1 MDMIEQKPVS
11 PKKETNWLVIAIVAV
26 LVVLVLC
33 LTLMIG
39 AGAFAVWKGYVAI
52 PGINLPALKSPSIPH
67 QIVPPSSNPK
77 STVTKITVEPY
88 QPQRKDQIP
97 TLQNLATN
105 WQNPTGP
112 TSNTYDIS
120 VSASQPVLLTSG
132 WCTTTKAI
140 LDQNSQHIEYLVEVD
155 GQSLDTSKLYQ
166 ENLSA
171 AGQYCKD
178 FVGLIR
184 AWPTGN
190 HTIKITMRVDAK
202 INDGWNDYAAGDY
215 AEVYNI
221 AVTPQANTN

>member
-1 MDMIEQKPVS
+1 MIEQKPVS

-33 LTLMIG
+33 LALMVG
-39 AGAFAVWKGYVAI
+39 AGAFAVWKGYIAI
-52 PGINLPALKSPSIPH
+52 PGINLPALQSPPIPR
-67 QIVPPSSNPK
+67 QVVPPSTNPK

-88 QPQRKDQIP
+88 QPQRTDQIP

-112 TSNTYDIS
+112 TSNTYNIT
-120 VSASQPVLLTSG
+120 VSANQPVLLTSG

-140 LDQNSQHIEYLVEVD
+140 LDQNYQHIKYLVEVD

-166 ENLSA
+166 ENLSTV
-171 AGQYCKD
+171 GQSCKD
-178 FVGLIR
+178 FAGLIR
-184 AWPTGN
+184 AWPAGK

-215 AEVYNI
+215 AEIYNI
-221 AVTPQANTN
+221 TVTP